1 MGQASQGLGG
11 EGGESPRAV
20 QARGDSVP
28 VPVPE
33 AKPRSCA
40 GSSSSL
46 PFALRF
52 CRGARVAGLVEPPHR
67 NLQASSAGTSLHIQI
82 TVGVSA
88 ETALMSRDGSQW
100 PAMARHGPSW
110 PVMALSFSHHPL
122 SINVTHCKQDTRIAW
137 AGNGMHGCRGTESS
151 REPMPLLPGQRH
163 LTQAR
168 FWHLWHGHG
177 HGMNMS
183 MSTGKQLA

>member
-137 AGNGMHGCRGTESS
+137 AGNGMGAVAQRAAVSQCHCFPGRGT
-151 REPMPLLPGQRH
+151 
-163 LTQAR
+163 
-168 FWHLWHGHG
+168 
-177 HGMNMS
+177 
-183 MSTGKQLA
+183 